1 MDKAWTD
8 RGTDVV
14 CRGTDVV
21 CRGTDVVCRGQD
33 PPISSLNLHLE
44 KLLTRVAFA
53 DHIFDQA
60 GVAIIIVGRLLGV

>member
-1 MDKAWTD
+1 MEPTLFAVEPTLFAVEPTLFAVD
-8 RGTDVV
+8 RT
-14 CRGTDVV
+14 
-21 CRGTDVVCRGQD
+21 

>member
-1 MDKAWTD
+1 MEPTLFAVEPTLFAAEPTLFAVD
-8 RGTDVV
+8 RT
-14 CRGTDVV
+14 
-21 CRGTDVVCRGQD
+21 